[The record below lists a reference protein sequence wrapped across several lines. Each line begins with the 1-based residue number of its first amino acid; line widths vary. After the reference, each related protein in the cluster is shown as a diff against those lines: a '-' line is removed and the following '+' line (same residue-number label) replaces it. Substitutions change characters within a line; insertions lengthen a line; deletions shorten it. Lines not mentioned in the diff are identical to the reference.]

1 MRPSSR
7 AVYFKSQVSS
17 NFPTRCK
24 RNTISLRNSQIIV
37 AEIFLFLTFLASLFV
52 VVVVVVVAIVSGSEG
67 TTHRCYYKWRAAIW
81 RNQNINLRVFVSLFR
96 HKPT

>member
-17 NFPTRCK
+17 NLSTRCK

-52 VVVVVVVAIVSGSEG
+52 VVVVAIVSGSEG

-81 RNQNINLRVFVSLFR
+81 RNQNII
-96 HKPT
+96 

>member
-17 NFPTRCK
+17 NFSTRCK

-52 VVVVVVVAIVSGSEG
+52 VDVVAIVSGSEG
-67 TTHRCYYKWRAAIW
+67 TTHRYYKWRAAIW
-81 RNQNINLRVFVSLFR
+81 RNQNII
-96 HKPT
+96 